1 MWARHSEGRHLNT
14 SHITALPKAELHCHI
29 EGAAKPNLVL
39 AQANRYRVD
48 ASAHV
53 DRERGYLWNDFTSFL
68 SSYDFVASLFR
79 APEDYVR
86 LTQAHFMNL
95 AAQNC
100 IYGEVFASPDHA
112 ARIGCSYVVLIDAIA
127 EGINLAKAAS
137 GIEGR
142 IIVTGVRHVG
152 VEAVEE
158 AARLSVVHPHPLVTG
173 FGMAGDERSGHM
185 KDYVRAFDI
194 ARDGGLGL
202 TVHAG
207 EFGGAQNV
215 RDALDHLKVSR
226 IGHGVRAI
234 EDPDLVKR
242 LADEAIVL
250 EVCPASNIVL
260 EVFTSFK
267 THSFPL
273 LEAAGCVMTLSSDD
287 PPHFHTSLTREYEIA
302 GSHFGYGAD
311 KLLSFTR
318 NAINAAFVDGETRK
332 RLLEKLTG

>member
-1 MWARHSEGRHLNT
+1 M
-14 SHITALPKAELHCHI
+14 SHISELPKAELHCHI
-29 EGAAKPNLVL
+29 EGAAKPDLVI
-39 AQANRYRVD
+39 AQADHYRVD
-48 ASAHV
+48 ASTHV
-53 DRERGYLWNDFTSFL
+53 DRERGYLWTDFTSFL

-79 APEDYVR
+79 TPEDYVR
-86 LTQAHFMNL
+86 LSEAHFMNL

-112 ARIGCSYVVLIDAIA
+112 ARIGCSYVALIEAIA

-158 AARLSVVHPHPLVTG
+158 AARLSVAHPHPLVTG
-173 FGMAGDERSGHM
+173 FGMAGDERSGKM
-185 KDYVRAFDI
+185 QDFSRAFDI

-207 EFGGAQNV
+207 EFGGPQNV

-260 EVFTSFK
+260 EVFPSLEN
-267 THSFPL
+267 HSFPG
-273 LEAAGCVMTLSSDD
+273 LETAGCVMTLNSDD
-287 PPHFHTSLTREYEIA
+287 PPHFHTSLTNEYEIA
-302 GSHFGYGAD
+302 GNDFGYD
-311 KLLSFTR
+311 EKKLLGFTT

-332 RLLEKLTG
+332 RLLEKLGG